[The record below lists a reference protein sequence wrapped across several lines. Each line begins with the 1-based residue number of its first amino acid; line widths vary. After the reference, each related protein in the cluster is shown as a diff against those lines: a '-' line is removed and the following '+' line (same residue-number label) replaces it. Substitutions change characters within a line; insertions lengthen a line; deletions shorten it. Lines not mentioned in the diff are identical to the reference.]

1 MYMIEVSIIKDSS
14 FGDTINNIECILNPQ
29 TWLGVSSLSFI
40 ILLLN
45 AGHFHSPQSLVCF
58 IILLAANSRISLL

>member
-1 MYMIEVSIIKDSS
+1 MIEVSVVKDSS
-14 FGDTINNIECILNPQ
+14 FGDTIHNIECILNPQ

-45 AGHFHSPQSLVCF
+45 PGHFHSPQSLVCF
-58 IILLAANSRISLL
+58 IMLLAANARISLL